1 MDVPA
6 HERGPR
12 PCSMCVH
19 SFYNK
24 NEPDDVLRCDITP
37 LQRRCTFERGDDH
50 YCGKDGRFWKAR
62 NQ

>member
-1 MDVPA
+1 
-6 HERGPR
+6 
-12 PCSMCVH
+12 MCVH